1 MIKVT
6 GKGNISATI
15 IAHSKSAV
23 DGKEII
29 TYELEYHRFVH
40 CFDDKTEVLARTSS
54 TSVPVFMS
62 FKEAMSQQCEVA
74 QTTEDFEVTFVN
86 PTAWI
91 CQDFDGQMVQ
101 FKNQRLSFS
110 VTKGHRL
117 FVGSRK
123 NGYDKKEV
131 ILAESLLGNH
141 TQKRFYKT
149 GFLKDTK
156 DFNKSEVKLLAYFIS
171 DGTLP
176 RYGSQAIFRF
186 KKERKIIE
194 VCRLL
199 GDLGVEYSKRTY
211 GDGTTNIVLSRLEW
225 MEKCYD
231 NLLAQKRNKCI
242 PVDFFYMNT
251 ASFEH
256 FKQGLLESDGNVDNQ
271 DFNTYSDILIEQLQS
286 MAHLHGTAFNLKKYG
301 DCYKIKFQT
310 EDTPILREDK
320 HTVELV
326 DYNGKVYCCTVP
338 TGLIFVRRDG
348 IVHISGNC
356 ELMTHRTFSRN
367 AASSRAIPV
376 SKMAYLVENT
386 PAMPIYWG
394 KNQAG
399 MQASE
404 ECNNEVSMDWDNYN
418 DMPVSGTPQEAWAE
432 ASRNAVYKAVCFNE
446 AGYHKQITNRLL
458 EPFQTI
464 KVVVTA
470 TEFDNFFW
478 LRFHK
483 AAQPEIQEL
492 ARCMLVAK
500 KRSVA
505 EVLQVGEW
513 HTPYVDHWRDEDGL
527 KYILEDEGGQ
537 GFFCNIQ
544 DALKVSA
551 SCCAQVSYRKTDDS
565 LEKADKVWRMLTT
578 DERVHSSPTE
588 HQATPID
595 RKSVSNFTFFKDIK
609 EDAQQG
615 VTHFDVNGGLWSN
628 NFCGWIQ
635 HRALIANNNCTS
647 FDYDQEVDETGLV
660 ITDSKET

>member
-1 MIKVT
+1 MIKVN

-23 DGKEII
+23 DSKEII

-40 CFDDKTEVLARTSS
+40 CFDDKTEVLARKSS
-54 TSVPVFMS
+54 TSVPVFMP
-62 FKEAMSQQCEVA
+62 FKEAMLQQCEVA

-91 CQDFDGQMVQ
+91 CQDFDGQLVQ

-199 GDLGVEYSKRTY
+199 EDLGIEYLKRTY
-211 GDGTTNIVLSRLEW
+211 DDGTTNIVLSRLGW

-231 NLLAQKRNKCI
+231 DLLAQKRNKCI

-320 HTVELV
+320 HTVGLV

-356 ELMTHRTFSRN
+356 ELMTHRTFGRN

-376 SKMAYLVENT
+376 SKMIDLVRTSPAT
-386 PAMPIYWG
+386 PIHWG

-404 ECNNEVSMDWDNYN
+404 ECDNKLDWYIYEDL
-418 DMPVSGTPQEAWAE
+418 TPLEAWKIGM
-432 ASRNAVYKAVCFNE
+432 YKAVETAEAFNE

-458 EPFQTI
+458 EPFQMI

-470 TEFDNFFW
+470 TEWDNFFW

-513 HTPYVDHWRDEDGL
+513 HTPYYQHGTWKPAKILNTGKVSDIDCYGTLLDE
-527 KYILEDEGGQ
+527 
-537 GFFCNIQ
+537 
-544 DALKVSA
+544 ALKISA

-565 LEKADKVWRMLTT
+565 LEKADKVWQMLTT
-578 DERVHSSPTE
+578 DERIHSSPTE
-588 HQATPID
+588 HQATP
-595 RKSVSNFTFFKDIK
+595 VSMNFFCFDCQKDGD
-609 EDAQQG
+609 ECWEHG
-615 VTHFDVNGGLWSN
+615 VTHLDKLGKFWSN

-647 FDYDQEVDETGLV
+647 FDYDQEIDETGLV
-660 ITDSKET
+660 ITDNKDSQ

>member
-1 MIKVT
+1 MFKVT
-6 GKGNISATI
+6 GKGGISATI

-29 TYELEYHRFVH
+29 TYELEYHRYIH
-40 CFDDKTEVLARTSS
+40 S
-54 TSVPVFMS
+54 
-62 FKEAMSQQCEVA
+62 
-74 QTTEDFEVTFVN
+74 
-86 PTAWI
+86 
-91 CQDFDGQMVQ
+91 
-101 FKNQRLSFS
+101 
-110 VTKGHRL
+110 
-117 FVGSRK
+117 
-123 NGYDKKEV
+123 
-131 ILAESLLGNH
+131 
-141 TQKRFYKT
+141 
-149 GFLKDTK
+149 
-156 DFNKSEVKLLAYFIS
+156 
-171 DGTLP
+171 
-176 RYGSQAIFRF
+176 
-186 KKERKIIE
+186 
-194 VCRLL
+194 
-199 GDLGVEYSKRTY
+199 
-211 GDGTTNIVLSRLEW
+211 
-225 MEKCYD
+225 
-231 NLLAQKRNKCI
+231 
-242 PVDFFYMNT
+242 
-251 ASFEH
+251 
-256 FKQGLLESDGNVDNQ
+256 
-271 DFNTYSDILIEQLQS
+271 
-286 MAHLHGTAFNLKKYG
+286 
-301 DCYKIKFQT
+301 
-310 EDTPILREDK
+310 
-320 HTVELV
+320 
-326 DYNGKVYCCTVP
+326 
-338 TGLIFVRRDG
+338 
-348 IVHISGNC
+348 

-376 SKMAYLVENT
+376 SKMIDLVRTSPAT
-386 PAMPIYWG
+386 PIHWG

-404 ECNNEVSMDWDNYN
+404 ECNNDVSMDWDYYN
-418 DMPVSGTPQEAWAE
+418 DEPVHGTPEDAWAE
-432 ASRNAVYKAVCFNE
+432 ASSHAMYKAECFNE

-505 EVLQVGEW
+505 EVLNVGEW

-565 LEKADKVWRMLTT
+565 LEKADKVWWMLTT

-660 ITDSKET
+660 ITDNKET